1 MQRINNR
8 FLLNVNIQ
16 ISIYLQQ
23 ARLDKNKIEIMI
35 PPIHF
40 IKDESGKVNRITS
53 RTFHN
58 VSSFKS

>member
-8 FLLNVNIQ
+8 FLLNVIEINF
-16 ISIYLQQ
+16 YLQQ
-23 ARLDKNKIEIMI
+23 AHLTKIRYKGLFY
-35 PPIHF
+35 PIHF
-40 IKDESGKVNRITS
+40 MKDESGKVNRITS

>member
-8 FLLNVNIQ
+8 FLLKVNTY
-16 ISIYLQQ
+16 SWVFTADSSQQ
-23 ARLDKNKIEIMI
+23 NKIKKYFNLID
-35 PPIHF
+35 F
-40 IKDESGKVNRITS
+40 IQAESGKVNEITS